1 MLSLQENDGYF
12 RLKEAKPNRRVN
24 MLTRDLVHAQ
34 RLSPVRR
41 DVCPAGLKDKIA
53 RKVVAI
59 IPIR

>member
-1 MLSLQENDGYF
+1 
-12 RLKEAKPNRRVN
+12 